1 MSDITHTTALQHQM
15 PKSSDFRSS
24 FKYEN
29 VKVKHNGNEKYPMK
43 LNGDQGLSISKKMT
57 KIKHVHMIVMNNMKT
72 VKILMLCWYYNTVI
86 NKHSLNPYFECDSM
100 ANKEKTKNKVKY
112 EFNWHIYNFYRYHN
126 NCCIINYSHKLIL
139 WQPSPKAIWY
149 FL

>member
-43 LNGDQGLSISKKMT
+43 LNGDQGLSISK
-57 KIKHVHMIVMNNMKT
+57 NDLNKT
-72 VKILMLCWYYNTVI
+72 CPYY
-86 NKHSLNPYFECDSM
+86 S
-100 ANKEKTKNKVKY
+100 Y
-112 EFNWHIYNFYRYHN
+112 EQYENSQNIDFV
-126 NCCIINYSHKLIL
+126 LIL
-139 WQPSPKAIWY
+139 
-149 FL
+149 